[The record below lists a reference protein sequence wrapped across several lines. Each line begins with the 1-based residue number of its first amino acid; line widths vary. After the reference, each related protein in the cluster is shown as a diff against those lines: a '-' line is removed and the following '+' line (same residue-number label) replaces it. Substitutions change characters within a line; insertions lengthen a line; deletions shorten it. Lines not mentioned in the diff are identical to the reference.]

1 MITVVVVDDH
11 PVVRAGMR
19 KVLDA
24 AGDISVCAEGVSGA
38 EALRLV
44 ELHHPD
50 VLLLDVRLPDL
61 SGVEVAER
69 LQDAGVDT
77 AVLVL
82 TAYDDPQTVF
92 GLLERGAVG
101 YVLKDEALG
110 TLVNAV
116 RAASSGETWLSPAVA
131 SQIVD
136 RALGEGLSEPLSVH
150 ESPLTPRET
159 EVLQLLARGLDN
171 AGIAET
177 LTVTK
182 RTVQNHV
189 SSVYAKLRV
198 SSRTQAA
205 LWAIRHGVA
214 DVPPANGAGD
224 GIE

>member
-44 ELHHPD
+44 ERHQPD

-61 SGVEVAER
+61 SGVEVVER
-69 LQDAGVDT
+69 LQDSETDT
-77 AVLVL
+77 SVLVL

-92 GLLERGAVG
+92 GLLERGATG

-110 TLVNAV
+110 TLVRAV
-116 RAASSGETWLSPAVA
+116 RAAASGETWLSPVVA
-131 SQIVD
+131 SQVLG
-136 RALGEGLSEPLSVH
+136 RALCDDPSEPPMAREL
-150 ESPLTPRET
+150 PLTPRET
-159 EVLQLLARGLDN
+159 EVLQLVARGLDN
-171 AGIAET
+171 SAIAET

-189 SSVYAKLRV
+189 SNVYAKLGV
-198 SSRTQAA
+198 SSRTRAA
-205 LWAIRHGVA
+205 LWAIQQGLAEVPSARDWDDGVQ
-214 DVPPANGAGD
+214 
-224 GIE
+224 